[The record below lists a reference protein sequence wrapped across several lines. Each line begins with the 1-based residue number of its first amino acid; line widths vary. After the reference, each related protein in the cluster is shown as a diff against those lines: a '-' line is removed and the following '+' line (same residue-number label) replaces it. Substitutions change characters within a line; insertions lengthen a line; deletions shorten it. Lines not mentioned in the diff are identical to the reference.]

1 MRAGSG
7 ALGRLTVASDRPPS
21 GLSRELIAL
30 RAARELE
37 PGSVVNLGIGLP
49 TLVAGFVEPSDDILF
64 QAENGILGYSGI
76 SESGFD
82 SDLINAGGQPV
93 DLVPGASFFDTA
105 DSFAMIRG
113 GHIDAAILGGLQVSA
128 RGDLAN
134 WYVPARGGGSVGGA
148 MDLSVGARRLIVAM
162 AHVTREG
169 EPRIVDVCEYP
180 LTAERCVDVIIT
192 DLAVIDVTLDGLTL
206 RETAPG
212 IAAED
217 VAAWT
222 GAPLLIPASVP
233 EMSL

>member
-1 MRAGSG
+1 MPG
-7 ALGRLTVASDRPPS
+7 ASLPA

-49 TLVAGFVEPSDDILF
+49 TLVAGFVEPTDRILL
-64 QAENGILGYSGI
+64 QAENGILGYAGI
-76 SESGFD
+76 SESDFD

-93 DLVPGASFFDTA
+93 DLVAGASFFDTA

-113 GHIDAAILGGLQVSA
+113 GHIDAAVLGGLQVSA
-128 RGDLAN
+128 QGDLAN
-134 WYVPARGGGSVGGA
+134 WYVPSRGGGSVGGA
-148 MDLSVGARRLIVAM
+148 MDLAVGARKLIVAM

-169 EPRIVDVCEYP
+169 EPRIVEVCDYP

-192 DLAVIDVTLDGLTL
+192 DLAVIDVTKSGLVL

-212 IAAED
+212 VSADEI
-217 VAAWT
+217 VGWT
-222 GAPLLIPASVP
+222 GAKLDTSGPLSEI
-233 EMSL
+233 SL

>member
-1 MRAGSG
+1 MRSEQH
-7 ALGRLTVASDRPPS
+7 ASWS
-21 GLSRELIAL
+21 Q
-30 RAARELE
+30 
-37 PGSVVNLGIGLP
+37 GSVVNLGIGLP
-49 TLVAGFVEPSDDILF
+49 TLVAGFVEPADGILF

-76 SESGFD
+76 SESDFD

-148 MDLSVGARRLIVAM
+148 MDLAVGARKLIVAM
-162 AHVTREG
+162 AHVTRDG
-169 EPRIVDVCEYP
+169 EPRIVEVCEYP
-180 LTAERCVDVIIT
+180 LTAERCVDMIIT
-192 DLAVIDVTLDGLTL
+192 DLAVIDVGLEGLTL
-206 RETAPG
+206 RERAPG
-212 IAAED
+212 VGASEVAE
-217 VAAWT
+217 WT
-222 GAPLLIPASVP
+222 GAALLIPEEVP

>member
-1 MRAGSG
+1 MSEARSP
-7 ALGRLTVASDRPPS
+7 T

-49 TLVAGFVEPSDDILF
+49 TLVAGFVEPSDGILF

-76 SESGFD
+76 SEPDFD

-93 DLVPGASFFDTA
+93 NLVAGASFFDTA

-128 RGDLAN
+128 QGDLAN

-148 MDLSVGARRLIVAM
+148 MDLAVGAKKLIIAM
-162 AHVTREG
+162 AHVTRDG
-169 EPRIVDVCEYP
+169 EPRIVEVCDYP

-192 DLAVIDVTLDGLTL
+192 DYAVIDVTESGLQL
-206 RETAPG
+206 REVGEVIDWTD
-212 IAAED
+212 AAVD
-217 VAAWT
+217 VS
-222 GAPLLIPASVP
+222 GDVI

>member
-1 MRAGSG
+1 MAE
-7 ALGRLTVASDRPPS
+7 LKPPPPS

-49 TLVAGFVEPSDDILF
+49 TLVAGFVEPSDRVLF
-64 QAENGILGYSGI
+64 QAENGILGYSGV

-93 DLVPGASFFDTA
+93 DLVAGASFFDTA

-148 MDLSVGARRLIVAM
+148 MDLAVGARKLIIAM
-162 AHVTREG
+162 AHVTRDG
-169 EPRIVDVCEYP
+169 APRIVEVCDYP
-180 LTAERCVDVIIT
+180 LTAERCVDVIVT
-192 DLAVIDVTLDGLTL
+192 DLAVIDVTTSGLSL

-212 IAAED
+212 VSVDD
-217 VAAWT
+217 VVAWT
-222 GAPLLIPASVP
+222 GASLDVSGDIKV
-233 EMSL
+233 MSL

>member
-1 MRAGSG
+1 MTNA
-7 ALGRLTVASDRPPS
+7 TPPA

-37 PGSVVNLGIGLP
+37 PGWVVNLGIGLP
-49 TLVAGFVEPSDDILF
+49 TLVAGFVEPSDNVLF
-64 QAENGILGYSGI
+64 QAENGILGYSGV
-76 SESGFD
+76 SESDFD

-93 DLVPGASFFDTA
+93 DLVPGSSFFDTA

-113 GHIDAAILGGLQVSA
+113 GHIDAAVLGGLQVSEQ
-128 RGDLAN
+128 GDLAN

-148 MDLSVGARRLIVAM
+148 MDLAVGARKLIIAM

-169 EPRIVDVCEYP
+169 EPRIVEACDYP

-192 DLAVIDVTLDGLTL
+192 DLAVIDVTESGLML
-206 RETAPG
+206 RERAPG
-212 IAAED
+212 ITAAAVEE
-217 VAAWT
+217 WT
-222 GAPLLIPASVP
+222 GAALLIPDDVP

>member
-1 MRAGSG
+1 MTAQ
-7 ALGRLTVASDRPPS
+7 PPT

-49 TLVAGFVEPSDDILF
+49 TLVAGFVKPGDDILF

-76 SESGFD
+76 SDSEFD

-105 DSFAMIRG
+105 DSFTMIRG

-134 WYVPARGGGSVGGA
+134 WFVPARGGGSVGGA
-148 MDLSVGARRLIVAM
+148 MDLAVGARKLIIAM
-162 AHVTREG
+162 AHVTRDG
-169 EPRIVDVCEYP
+169 EPRIVEECDYP

-192 DLAVIDVTLDGLTL
+192 DLAVIDVRDGGLSL

-212 IAAED
+212 ISPEEVAE
-217 VAAWT
+217 WT
-222 GAPLLIPASVP
+222 GAGLLIADDVA

>member
-1 MRAGSG
+1 MSA
-7 ALGRLTVASDRPPS
+7 ARPPT

-49 TLVAGFVEPSDDILF
+49 TLVAGFVEPSDGILF
-64 QAENGILGYSGI
+64 QAENGILGYSGV
-76 SESGFD
+76 SESDFD

-93 DLVPGASFFDTA
+93 DLVAGASFFDTA

-113 GHIDAAILGGLQVSA
+113 GHIDTAILGGLQVSA
-128 RGDLAN
+128 QGDLAN

-148 MDLSVGARRLIVAM
+148 MDLAVGAKQLMIAM
-162 AHVTREG
+162 AHVTRDG
-169 EPRIVDVCEYP
+169 EPRIVEVCDYP

-192 DLAVIDVTLDGLTL
+192 DYAVIDVTERGLRL
-206 RETAPG
+206 REVAPG
-212 IAAED
+212 VSVGD
-217 VAAWT
+217 VIDWT
-222 GAPLLIPASVP
+222 GAPLDVSGDVI